1 MISHIQNNGRT
12 VSITIDGQQVEIP
25 EDATVLTALRSIGK
39 DVPTLCYSDR
49 MKPYGACR
57 TCLIEV
63 EGGKPVAAC
72 HTPVQNDR
80 NYITQSPLLTR
91 LRRNITELV
100 VSDHPLECLDCT
112 ANGRCDLQSLAQ
124 QVGLRTPRYENP
136 RTHNPPKD
144 DSHPF
149 IKLEMAKCIGC
160 AKCVRACDEVQGSF
174 ILGMSGRGYDVKV
187 IAGNDTGFED
197 ANCVS
202 CGQCVVECPV
212 AALEEPGTRDFGLP
226 DNTVNTTCS
235 YCGVGCSLDVNVKD
249 GQVINI
255 VPSKQGSANL
265 GHTCVKGRFAHQ
277 FAHSTDRLR
286 TPLIK
291 DKSGSFQE
299 ATWDT
304 ALDLI
309 AMRFTEL
316 RKNYGPAGCSMISS
330 SRCTNEENFLMQK
343 FARVVMGTN
352 SIDNCSRVCHS
363 PSAYALGQALGTGAG
378 TNSFQDVHFTAAN

>member
-124 QVGLRTPRYENP
+124 QVGLRTPRY
-136 RTHNPPKD
+136 
-144 DSHPF
+144 
-149 IKLEMAKCIGC
+149 
-160 AKCVRACDEVQGSF
+160 
-174 ILGMSGRGYDVKV
+174 
-187 IAGNDTGFED
+187 
-197 ANCVS
+197 
-202 CGQCVVECPV
+202 
-212 AALEEPGTRDFGLP
+212 
-226 DNTVNTTCS
+226 
-235 YCGVGCSLDVNVKD
+235 
-249 GQVINI
+249 
-255 VPSKQGSANL
+255 
-265 GHTCVKGRFAHQ
+265 
-277 FAHSTDRLR
+277 
-286 TPLIK
+286 
-291 DKSGSFQE
+291 
-299 ATWDT
+299 
-304 ALDLI
+304 
-309 AMRFTEL
+309 
-316 RKNYGPAGCSMISS
+316 
-330 SRCTNEENFLMQK
+330 
-343 FARVVMGTN
+343 
-352 SIDNCSRVCHS
+352 
-363 PSAYALGQALGTGAG
+363 
-378 TNSFQDVHFTAAN
+378 